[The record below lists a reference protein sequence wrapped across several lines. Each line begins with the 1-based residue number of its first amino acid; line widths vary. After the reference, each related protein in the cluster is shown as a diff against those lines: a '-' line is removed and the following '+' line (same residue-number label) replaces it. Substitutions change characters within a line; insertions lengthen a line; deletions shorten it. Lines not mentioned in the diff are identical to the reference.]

1 MLLSFIIYASLLLF
15 IVFLSYKKHTNE
27 LDFVVGGRSLNFWV
41 TAISAHASDMSS
53 WLFFAYPVAVFT
65 SGVPQAWIGLGLV
78 LGMFLNWH
86 FVAPKLRVMT
96 EKYKALTLSSFFEAR
111 FNDESGFIRIITALI
126 CLLFFTFYISSGLQG
141 AGYVFQ
147 IAFDI
152 PYEWGVSIGFLIAIL
167 YTIFGGFITV
177 AWTDFFQGI
186 FLLIVVVTVP
196 IVAVSKLGGTAAI
209 TAAAKAQNIP
219 LSLLPSDSFM
229 TWVSIVFFIL
239 AWGPGYFGQPHILT
253 KFMGIKNPKE
263 IYKSKYF
270 GITWQI
276 IALASAVFIGI
287 VSIGF
292 FKNGISNPQFIFVEL
307 AKSCFHPVL
316 AGFILCGILAA
327 TVSTLESQMLVQASL
342 LSEDFYKRFVKRDMK
357 SSELVWV
364 TRFFVVFLGAISF
377 FIAFFK
383 VSTIYNLVL
392 YSWSGLGAAFGP
404 VMLLSLYSRRT
415 NRDGAVMA
423 ILVGGTLA
431 ALWPNIN
438 KLFSFQ
444 IPEMIPAFSL
454 SLFSGWL
461 FSRFS
466 RNKML
471 GSKKH

>member
-1 MLLSFIIYASLLLF
+1 MLLSFIIYASLLLC
-15 IVFLSYKKHTNE
+15 IVFLAYKKHTNE
-27 LDFVVGGRSLNFWV
+27 YDFVVGARSLNFWV

-65 SGVPQAWIGLGLV
+65 QGAPQAWIGLGLV
-78 LGMFLNWH
+78 AGMFLNWH

-96 EKYKALTLSSFFEAR
+96 EKYNSLTLSSFFEAR
-111 FNDESGFIRIITALI
+111 FNDGSGFIRIITALI
-126 CLLFFTFYISSGLQG
+126 CLLFFTIYISSGLQG

-147 IAFDI
+147 IAFNI
-152 PYEWGVSIGFLIAIL
+152 PYEWGVSIGFLVAIL

-177 AWTDFFQGI
+177 AWTDFFQGL
-186 FLLIVVVTVP
+186 FLLGVVVSVP
-196 IVAVSKLGGTAAI
+196 IVALVKIGGTAPI
-209 TAAAKAQNIP
+209 KAAAIAQHIP
-219 LSLLPSDSFM
+219 LGLIPKDSIM
-229 TWVSIVFFIL
+229 TWVAIIFYIL
-239 AWGPGYFGQPHILT
+239 AMGPGYFGQPHILT
-253 KFMGIKNPKE
+253 KFMGIKNPNE

-276 IALASAVFIGI
+276 IALTAAVFIGI
-287 VSIGF
+287 VAIGF
-292 FKNGISNPQFIFVEL
+292 FKDGTVTPQFIFIEMT
-307 AKSCFHPVL
+307 KSCFHPFL
-316 AGFILCGILAA
+316 AGFVLCGILAA

-342 LSEDFYKRFVKRDMK
+342 ISEDFYKRFISRSAN

-377 FIAFFK
+377 FVAFFK
-383 VSTIYNLVL
+383 VSTIYSLVL
-392 YSWSGLGAAFGP
+392 YAWSGLGAAFGP
-404 VMLLSLYSRRT
+404 VMLLSLYSKRT

-454 SLFSGWL
+454 SLLSGWL

-466 RNKML
+466 RNRMFS
-471 GSKKH
+471 SKKH